1 MDRARDCAARS
12 TNPSVLLSRVE
23 RHKHYDGIRVRINAP
38 LSACDDAPA
47 PCNSENDHRQ
57 RPAKFI
63 SAKELQPR
71 ALTAENTLLASS
83 VFGFLLAMTETRIL
97 PPSQRIRGVMAPV
110 VTPFKADLS
119 PDCERFIRHCQWLLS
134 QNCGLAVFG
143 TNSEANSMAA
153 EERLTLLDAVVAAG
167 IDPSRMMPGTGCCS
181 ITETV
186 KLTTRAVK
194 HGCAGVLMLPPFYYK
209 DVSEEGLHRYF
220 GEIVQRVG
228 DTRLKI
234 YLYHIPPVAI
244 VGITPK
250 LVERL
255 LKAYP
260 NAIAGM
266 KDSSG
271 DWNNTKTFLDAF
283 AKNGFDVFVGSESFL
298 LANMRNGGVGTI
310 SATANVNPAAIHK
323 LYRQWN
329 TADDADS
336 ADQQQSKL
344 DVVREVFGS
353 RKFPSMIAALKQ
365 AIAICRNDPDWTR
378 VRPPLVE
385 LTNEQA
391 KLLAAELKAIGFA
404 MPDIA

>member
-1 MDRARDCAARS
+1 M
-12 TNPSVLLSRVE
+12 P
-23 RHKHYDGIRVRINAP
+23 
-38 LSACDDAPA
+38 
-47 PCNSENDHRQ
+47 
-57 RPAKFI
+57 
-63 SAKELQPR
+63 
-71 ALTAENTLLASS
+71 
-83 VFGFLLAMTETRIL
+83 ETRIL
-97 PPSQRIRGVMAPV
+97 PSAQRIRGVLAPV
-110 VTPFKADLS
+110 VTPFKTDLS

-153 EERLTLLDAVVAAG
+153 NERSTLLDAVVAAG

-181 ITETV
+181 IAETV
-186 KLTTRAVK
+186 ELTTHAVR

-209 DVSEEGLHRYF
+209 DVSEEGLYRYF
-220 GEIVQRVG
+220 SEVVQRVG

-250 LVERL
+250 LVELL

-298 LANMRNGGVGTI
+298 LANMRSGGAGTI

-329 TADDADS
+329 N

-344 DVVREVFGS
+344 NVVREVFSS
-353 RKFPSMIAALKQ
+353 RKFPSMIATLKQ
-365 AIAICRNDPDWTR
+365 AIAIYRNDSEWSR

-385 LTNEQA
+385 LTREQA
-391 KLLAAELKAIGFA
+391 KLLAAELKAIGFT